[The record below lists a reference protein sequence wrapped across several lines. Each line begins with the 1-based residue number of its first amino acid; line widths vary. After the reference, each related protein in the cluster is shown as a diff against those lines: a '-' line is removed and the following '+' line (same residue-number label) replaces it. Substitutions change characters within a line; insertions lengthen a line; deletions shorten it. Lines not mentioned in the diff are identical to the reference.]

1 MKSIDVT
8 LQHTYLT
15 KTAKRNIVQHP
26 AKLSNIL
33 GQSY

>member
-1 MKSIDVT
+1 MKSISVT
-8 LQHTYLT
+8 IQRTYLT

-33 GQSY
+33 DQT